1 MVATA
6 GLPDAYG
13 IRILRAQLVE
23 RRERLLREIRTR
35 LESSR
40 GSPASEPGDDAPTRS
55 EMHDL
60 DLAEAERDAR
70 EVDAITAALGRMSQG
85 TYGLCAQCGVPI
97 GHARLTV
104 NPQSLRCVAC
114 ETAAEGE

>member
-60 DLAEAERDAR
+60 DLAESQRRWGACRKELTACAR
-70 EVDAITAALGRMSQG
+70 
-85 TYGLCAQCGVPI
+85 
-97 GHARLTV
+97 
-104 NPQSLRCVAC
+104 NVAC
-114 ETAAEGE
+114 RSDMRG